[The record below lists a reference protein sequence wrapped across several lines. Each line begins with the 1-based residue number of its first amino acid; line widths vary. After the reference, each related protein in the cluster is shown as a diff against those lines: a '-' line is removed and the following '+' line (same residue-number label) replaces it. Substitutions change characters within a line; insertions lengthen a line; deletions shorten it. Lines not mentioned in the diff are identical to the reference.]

1 MILPYFKKYI
11 RFILLLIILVTYPV
25 FNLYSQVN
33 TEKFRKFYTSKGFLY
48 NLKATFSLK
57 AGNSEYGA
65 VKLTGRVDHNGKKFD
80 QFIVADIEYKSTAD
94 EQITNKGFAH
104 LRGMWNL
111 ARRTNL
117 EFFLQREYDK
127 FIDLN
132 SRNLVGTA
140 IKYRLVETR
149 SSKDSTNTFDINVST
164 GIMYEGENYNSDPE
178 NIEKNLARST
188 NFISADWL
196 IKDKLNLTGV
206 VYYQPAFSNFNDF
219 RVAAW
224 LTFEFSVIKRFYI
237 VFEISYKYNS
247 RPVNDIKPFDLSIEN
262 GIRFEFP

>member
-1 MILPYFKKYI
+1 MKTYFY
-11 RFILLLIILVTYPV
+11 FLSLFLLTIVIVP
-25 FNLYSQVN
+25 NLNAQVN
-33 TEKFRKFYTSKGFLY
+33 TEKFRKYYTSEGFLY
-48 NLKATFSLK
+48 NMRATFSLK
-57 AGNSEYGA
+57 AGNSEYGSINF
-65 VKLTGRVDHNGKKFD
+65 TGRIDHNGKKFD
-80 QFIVADIEYKSTAD
+80 QFIVADIEYKSGAN

-104 LRGMWNL
+104 IRGMWNI
-111 ARRTNL
+111 ATRTNL

-132 SRNLVGTA
+132 SRNLIGTA
-140 IKYRLVETR
+140 IKYRLVEVQ
-149 SSKDSTNTFDINVST
+149 SSNDSTNTFDINVSM
-164 GIMYEGENYNSDPE
+164 GVMYEGENYNSSPE
-178 NIEKNLARST
+178 NINKQLIRST

-206 VYYQPAFSNFNDF
+206 VYYQPAFSNFNNF
-219 RVAAW
+219 RVATW
-224 LTFEFSVIKRFYI
+224 LTFEFAVIKRFYI